1 MNVKNEKKQNKK
13 KTNRRENLS
22 HLMTLTV
29 AGAIKLLTT
38 FYSH

>member
-1 MNVKNEKKQNKK
+1 MKVKNGKT
-13 KTNRRENLS
+13 TNRRENLS